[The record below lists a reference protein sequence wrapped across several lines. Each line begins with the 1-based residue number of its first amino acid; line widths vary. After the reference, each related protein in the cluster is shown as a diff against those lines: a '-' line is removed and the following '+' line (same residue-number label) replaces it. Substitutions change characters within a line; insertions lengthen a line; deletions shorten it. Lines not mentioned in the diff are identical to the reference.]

1 MTRSEILEQARKCVC
16 GDREQDYG
24 SPESNFQTIAEF
36 WMAYLNKAVPPGA
49 EVKILPEDVA
59 AMLGL
64 LKIARISSGHA
75 KADNWIDLAG
85 YAACGGEIQS
95 GVEKDTEAPE
105 LSVPELCCLEDLD
118 AELDGQG
125 HVTISYGGYDVKL
138 RRSVDGT
145 VFGVFDLNGMP
156 AFVWGEDLMSAAS
169 CFIDTVD
176 ESEEEKV
183 PVNFPDHPVIR
194 NMERTGYPDGKLP
207 NWTCPFC
214 GSECTT
220 VYSDWHGEAVGCE
233 NCVDRHNVEDFYGE
247 E

>member
-36 WMAYLNKAVPPGA
+36 WMAYLKKAVPPGT
-49 EVKILPEDVA
+49 EVTILPEDVA

-75 KADNWIDLAG
+75 KEDNWIDLAG

-95 GVEKDTEAPE
+95 GGEGAHEGPVKKRIVSAIP
-105 LSVPELCCLEDLD
+105 SED
-118 AELDGQG
+118 G
-125 HVTISYGGYDVKL
+125 
-138 RRSVDGT
+138 
-145 VFGVFDLNGMP
+145 FDLFFNEHHVSMR
-156 AFVWGEDLMSAAS
+156 WGSDGCLFGTLELGGLPTLVLGRSLNEAMD
-169 CFIDTVD
+169 CFIECIDGL
-176 ESEEEKV
+176 EEEKV